1 MKINISHEDRL
12 ATVWLAQ
19 EEREDPAVKAR
30 LDALCADCKLRKYM
44 VAVYHSGPR
53 QLAEQTSGLLLYN
66 RHRGA
71 QIAGRGL

>member
-1 MKINISHEDRL
+1 MTINISHEDRL

-19 EEREDPAVKAR
+19 GERENPAVKAQ
-30 LDALCADCKLRKYM
+30 LDTLCADCKSKKYM

-66 RHRGA
+66 RHRAA
-71 QIAGRGL
+71 QIAGRGM